1 MENNPNNSAKQE
13 LVTVCDIQF
22 RNGTK
27 IYYFDPVSLT
37 VKAGDEVI
45 IDTAR
50 GPIRQVYA
58 RQPYCH
64 VKRGRRAAASCFAS
78 CHAAG

>member
-50 GPIRQVYA
+50 GPEFGK
-58 RQPYCH
+58 CT
-64 VKRGRRAAASCFAS
+64 RGN
-78 CHAAG
+78 HTVT